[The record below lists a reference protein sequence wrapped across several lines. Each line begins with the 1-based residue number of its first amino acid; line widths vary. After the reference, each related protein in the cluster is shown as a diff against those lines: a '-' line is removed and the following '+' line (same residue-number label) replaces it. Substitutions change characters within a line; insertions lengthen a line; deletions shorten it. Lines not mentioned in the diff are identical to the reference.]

1 MKQNKRTSRH
11 QHLLSKKTADESNLI
26 VSEKKN
32 SSVIYLIIAFCLP
45 VLLYLQTIN
54 FGLTG
59 FDDDSIIVNNIS
71 FLRHLD
77 NAPQAFFTDA
87 FIDKSS
93 SFYRPLQTL
102 SYMTDIQLSG
112 ANKTWMFHLTDILLL
127 GFISCLLFLLF
138 RRFSIPKNVAL
149 PGALIYCAHPL
160 FISSVAWIPARGDLM
175 LMLFS
180 LLSFI
185 FFIDFLRSKKVICLI
200 LNWAAFTIA
209 LFCKETA
216 AFLPFLFIIYFFTF
230 HKGKHFEGN
239 YAFLIILYAVSGIF
253 WFWLRYKAIGGI
265 SNRNDVFEL
274 IPFLMNFSTI
284 PESVAKFFLPFD
296 IAPIPAFS
304 KYDTMIGIG
313 VIAILVSLF
322 INKSEKPWKEFIFCF
337 SWFLILMLP
346 SMFYKHPYIDYLN
359 HRFFL
364 PLIGLLLFVLLL
376 LPERRTRKGII
387 KQYWLMIA
395 VFLILSTSTFIKS
408 RSYADTLTF
417 YSSAVA
423 QNPNSATAYINLGYL
438 KNAANDFQGA
448 VDDYNKAIAICPN
461 YPDAFNNRGVSKTNL
476 GDKQGAVDDY
486 NKAIAIN
493 PNYSNAYNNRGIA
506 KATMGDNAGAMS
518 DFNKAVSINPGYSDA
533 YCNRAITRFTLK
545 DYAGV
550 IEDCNTMLKL
560 NPDDEKAFNLKAKAQ
575 QELQNGSH

>member
-1 MKQNKRTSRH
+1 MKYNNHKLQH
-11 QHLLSKKTADESNLI
+11 QQRKKIIKEDSFI

-32 SSVIYLIIAFCLP
+32 SSVIHLIIAFCLP

-54 FGLTG
+54 FGFTG

-71 FLRHLD
+71 FLRHIG

-102 SYMTDIQLSG
+102 SYMIDIHLSG

-138 RRFSIPKNVAL
+138 RRFSIPKNLAL
-149 PGALIYCAHPL
+149 FGTLIYCAHPL

-180 LLSFI
+180 LLSFL
-185 FFIDFLRSKKVICLI
+185 FFIDFLRNKKIICLL
-200 LNWAAFTIA
+200 LNWAAFIIA

-216 AFLPFLFIIYFFTF
+216 AFLPFLFIIYYFTF
-230 HKGKHFEGN
+230 HKGKRFEGK
-239 YAFLIILYAVSGIF
+239 YAFLIILYAVSGLF

-274 IPFLMNFSTI
+274 VPFLMNFRTI

-304 KYDTMIGIG
+304 KFDTMIGIG
-313 VIAILVSLF
+313 IIAILVTLY
-322 INKSEKPWKEFIFCF
+322 INKKERPTKEFIFCF
-337 SWFLILMLP
+337 SWFLLLMLP
-346 SMFYKHPYIDYLN
+346 AMFYKHPFIDYLN

-364 PLIGLLLFVLLL
+364 PLIGILLFVLLL
-376 LPERRTRKGII
+376 LPERRTKKGII
-387 KQYWLMIA
+387 KQYWLIIA
-395 VFLILSTSTFIKS
+395 VFLVLSTSTFIKS
-408 RSYADTLTF
+408 RSYSDPLTF
-417 YSSAVA
+417 YSSAVV
-423 QNPNSATAYINLGYL
+423 QNPNSAIAYINLGYL
-438 KNAANDFQGA
+438 KNAENDFQGA
-448 VDDYNKAIAICPN
+448 VDDYNKSIAISPN
-461 YPDAFNNRGVSKTNL
+461 YPDAYNNRGVSKANM

-493 PNYSNAYNNRGIA
+493 PNYSDAYNNRGIA

-518 DFNKAVSINPGYSDA
+518 DFDKAVSINPNYSDA
-533 YCNRAITRFTLK
+533 YCNRAITRYTLK

-550 IEDCNTMLKL
+550 IEDCNKMLQL
-560 NPDDEKAFNLKAKAQ
+560 NPND
-575 QELQNGSH
+575 